1 MIVSVYSSDLL
12 DVILSNA
19 ERENGFKNWPPTY
32 DSDLATDVEV
42 KLYVDTIDSV
52 NEANMDFTVSLL
64 LHLRWRDQRLLA
76 THHMKTLFEEHNK
89 DFLEFDSQN
98 IKRIW
103 VPDLFFPNEKKA
115 SFHEVMITN
124 QMSRLYR
131 DASILYISRLS
142 MTLSCPMNLRLYPFD
157 RPSCAIQIMSFGYA
171 DDKIVL
177 GWMNTTEPL
186 NPAALSTSPVMVNN
200 NVELPQFEVVGSDAM
215 RCNKRYH
222 QKSGNHSCI
231 EAVFFLQRNITIIT
245 TIIIIITI
253 IIIVIIIT
261 TTTTII
267 IIIIIIIIITIIITA
282 TIITTTTIIIIIIT
296 TTIIRNITYYVVQ
309 MYIPSILIVML
320 SWISFWL
327 TVNSVPGRISL
338 GVLTVL
344 TMTTQSSS
352 VNASLP
358 RVSYTKAIDVWMST
372 CLVFVFCALLEF
384 AVVNVLSRKNNLRDF
399 SIRKVFSIPK
409 DVENGAHREVA
420 VPLDDDSDEKKKRR
434 RFGKR
439 GIVYAMYLDLASRV
453 LFPLIF
459 IFFIMVYWV
468 YYINARIEKHHPG
481 RYHG

>member
-1 MIVSVYSSDLL
+1 
-12 DVILSNA
+12 
-19 ERENGFKNWPPTY
+19 
-32 DSDLATDVEV
+32 
-42 KLYVDTIDSV
+42 
-52 NEANMDFTVSLL
+52 MDFTVSLL
-64 LHLRWRDQRLLA
+64 LHLRWRDQRLLP
-76 THHMKTLFEEHNK
+76 THHFKTLFEEHNK

-103 VPDLFFPNEKKA
+103 VPDLFFPNEKRA
-115 SFHEVMITN
+115 SYHEVMITN

-157 RPSCAIQIMSFGYA
+157 RPSCSIQIMSFGYA

-177 GWMNTTEPL
+177 DWMNTTEPL
-186 NPAALSTSPVMVNN
+186 DPSALATSPVIVNT
-200 NVELPQFEVVGSDAM
+200 NVELPQFEVVGSDAI

-231 EAVFFLQRNITIIT
+231 EAVFFLQ
-245 TIIIIITI
+245 
-253 IIIVIIIT
+253 
-261 TTTTII
+261 
-267 IIIIIIIIITIIITA
+267 
-282 TIITTTTIIIIIIT
+282 
-296 TTIIRNITYYVVQ
+296 RNITYYVVQ

-384 AVVNVLSRKNNLRDF
+384 AVVNVLSRKDSLRDF
-399 SIRKVFSIPK
+399 SIRRVFSIPK
-409 DVENGAHREVA
+409 DLENGANREVA
-420 VPLDDDSDEKKKRR
+420 VPLDSESDEKKKRR

-439 GIVYAMYLDLASRV
+439 GIVYAMYLDVASRI
-453 LFPLIF
+453 LFPLVF
-459 IFFIMVYWV
+459 IFFIMIYWV

-481 RYHG
+481 RENE